1 MIADYFSKPLQGK
14 IFHQFR
20 DLILRITPD
29 DYELYKQQL
38 TIILQKYGLCECTN
52 ANTSTC

>member
-20 DLILRITPD
+20 DLILGINPD
-29 DYELYKQQL
+29 DYELYKQQF
-38 TIILQKYGLCECTN
+38 TIILEKYGLCERTN
-52 ANTSTC
+52 ANTSKC